1 MAIHLENIFAVPVT
15 LDRAW
20 NALVDIPLVAT
31 CVPGASIEGQDSDG
45 AYLGKV
51 GLKLGPVAVEYHGR
65 IEVVDRDDSSRVLSM
80 RAEGKDAR
88 GQGNANATFTLEV
101 QPDGATTTVRVLT
114 DVDVTGRAAQFGR
127 GIMEQVARRLVGQF
141 STNLNKRL
149 SHEEPPVPGG
159 TPIPTQSSTAVGRD
173 LLVPISIGAVAGLVW
188 LVFRGLRSRARARRQ
203 PFMPNGPGTWVVD
216 QAS

>member
-1 MAIHLENIFAVPVT
+1 MAIQLENVFAVPVA

-31 CVPGASIEGQDSDG
+31 CVPGASIEGQDSGG

-80 RAEGKDAR
+80 RAQGRDTR

-101 QPDGATTTVRVLT
+101 QPDGATTTVRGVT

-141 STNLNKRL
+141 ATNLSKRL
-149 SHEEPPVPGG
+149 THEEATVAGG
-159 TPIPTQSSTAVGRD
+159 TPTPTQPSTAVGRD
-173 LLVPISIGAVAGLVW
+173 LLVPIGVGAAAGLVW
-188 LVFRGLRSRARARRQ
+188 LIFRGLRSRALARRQ
-203 PFMPNGPGTWVVD
+203 AGHADRARHVG
-216 QAS
+216 